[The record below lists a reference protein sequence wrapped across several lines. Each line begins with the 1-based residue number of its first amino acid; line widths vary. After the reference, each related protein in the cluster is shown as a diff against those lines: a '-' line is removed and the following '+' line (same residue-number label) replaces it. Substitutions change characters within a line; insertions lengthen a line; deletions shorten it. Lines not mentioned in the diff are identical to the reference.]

1 MKINNIKQLIAVAAI
16 GLLTACGS
24 PAPDAV
30 LLQPGVSRE
39 LAQYRKEH
47 FGDVRYHLFFSIPES
62 REDAVTGKA
71 EIVLSLREKQ
81 PLIIDFRGES
91 AQVASVLLNGKTV
104 PYTVKD
110 EHIVIEAG
118 EVAAG
123 ENRVAIEFTAN
134 DQSLNRRDE
143 FLYTLLVP
151 DRART
156 LFPCFDQ
163 PDMKSLFTLSLEV
176 PAAWQAVANGAVEQV
191 DSMTVAGRSRILF
204 RETEPLSTY
213 LFSFVAG
220 KLTRETFSRDGRHIS
235 IYHRETDPKKAAQ
248 CPEIA
253 SEVFDALEWQENYT
267 GIPYPFAKYDLIILP
282 GFQFG
287 GMEHTGAT
295 LYTDGRMFLN
305 ENPTLNERLSRSA
318 LIAHET
324 SHMWFGDFVTMEWF
338 NDVWTKEVFAN
349 YYASQMVEPLF
360 PDVNHSLNFMLDY
373 IPGAYSEDRTA
384 GANPVKQ
391 DLANMRD
398 AGLMYGNIIYDKS
411 PVVMAMLIRM
421 MGKDAF
427 RKGIQEYLKTY
438 AYGNATW
445 DGLISILDNYT
456 DRDLKAWSHVWINE
470 KGMPEIRSEVKGD
483 SLIVTQS
490 DPWGRGLRWP
500 QVVTYAVITDSRT
513 DRVSVSLGSD
523 GNVSKTLV
531 PALDAGPQKNSP
543 DQSVVYTASS
553 VWVPNVD
560 GTGYGFFR
568 VGEEELDGLMSV
580 LKTHPDEVLRGSLL
594 ITLYENL
601 LNQTIPAGR
610 YMDAMLD
617 YLPGEKN
624 SLLFSAALGYIGNC
638 QRLYPS
644 APEKLEQV
652 LWQIVTTAEQ
662 PQYRLQAFRQY
673 RSIARSPEAVAR
685 LYALWQDRKAPAACS
700 LSENDYIGLSYQLA
714 LLMPEKA
721 DEIVATQQSRI
732 TNPDRRRQYAFISP
746 SVSPRKE
753 VRDSVF
759 ASLLVAENRRVEP
772 WASAALANLN
782 SPLRQQEAVA
792 YIRPALEAMQEI
804 QRTGDIFFPRNWA
817 SALLGGHTSAEA
829 RKEVDDFFA
838 AHPDYPVLLANK
850 IRQQADHLYRLHD

>member
-1 MKINNIKQLIAVAAI
+1 MMNMEKIKQIIGMAAI
-16 GLLTACGS
+16 GLLAACGS
-24 PAPDAV
+24 PKPDAI

-39 LAQYRKEH
+39 LAEFRKDH
-47 FGDVRYHLFFSIPES
+47 FEKVRYDLFFSIPEF
-62 REDAVTGKA
+62 RGEAVTGKA
-71 EIVLSLREKQ
+71 EITLSVKEKQ
-81 PLIIDFRGES
+81 PVIIDFRGGEE
-91 AQVASVLLNGKTV
+91 QVASVRLNGKEV

-110 EHIVIEAG
+110 EHLMIDAK

-123 ENRVAIEFTAN
+123 ENCVAVEFTAS
-134 DQSLNRRDE
+134 DQSLNRREE

-163 PDMKSLFTLSLEV
+163 PDMKAFFSLSLEV
-176 PAAWQAVANGAVEQV
+176 PASWQAVANGAIEQV
-191 DSMTVAGRSRILF
+191 DSTSVPGRRCVSF

-220 KLTRETFSRDGRHIS
+220 KLTRETYSRGGRDIS
-235 IYHRETDPKKAAQ
+235 IYHRETDPKKVAQ
-248 CPEIA
+248 CPDIA
-253 SEVFDALEWQENYT
+253 SEVFDALEWQEQYT
-267 GIPYPFAKYDLIILP
+267 AIPYPFAKYDLIILP

-318 LIAHET
+318 LITHET

-360 PDVNHSLNFMLDY
+360 PDVNHRLNFMLDY
-373 IPGAYSEDRTA
+373 VPGAYSEDRTA

-391 DLANMRD
+391 ELANMRD

-411 PVVMAMLIRM
+411 PVVMAMLIRL
-421 MGKDAF
+421 MGQDAF
-427 RKGIQEYLKTY
+427 REGIREYLKTY
-438 AYGNATW
+438 AYGNADW
-445 DGLISILDNYT
+445 EGLISILDKYT
-456 DRDLKAWSHVWINE
+456 DEDLKTWSHVWVNE
-470 KGMPEIRSEVKGD
+470 KGMPEIRSEVRGD

-490 DPWGRGLRWP
+490 DPWGRGLCWP
-500 QVVTYAVITDSRT
+500 QVVTYAVVCGSDAY
-513 DRVSVSLGSD
+513 RVSVPLASD
-523 GNVSKTLV
+523 SNSIGIQ
-531 PALDAGPQKNSP
+531 LDFHAHA
-543 DQSVVYTASS
+543 DAVCI
-553 VWVPNVD
+553 PNAD

-568 VGEEELDGLMSV
+568 VDEKKADGLLSV
-580 LKTHPDEVLRGSLL
+580 LKNHPDEVLRGSLL

-601 LNQTIPAGR
+601 LNGAIPSAW

-624 SLLFSAALGYIGNC
+624 SLLFAAALGYIGNC

-644 APEKLEQV
+644 DPEKLEQV
-652 LWQIVTTAEQ
+652 LWQIVEKAEQ
-662 PQYRLQAFRQY
+662 PQHRLQAFRQY
-673 RSIARSPEAVAR
+673 RTVARSPQAIAR
-685 LYALWQDRKAPAACS
+685 LYALWKEQKAPAGCS
-700 LSENDYIGLSYQLA
+700 LSENDYISLSYGLA
-714 LLMPEKA
+714 IQMPEKA
-721 DEIVATQQSRI
+721 DEIVALQQSRI
-732 TNPDRRRQYAFISP
+732 TNPDRKRQYAFISP
-746 SVSPRKE
+746 SVSPRRE

-759 ASLLVAENRRVEP
+759 ASLLVAGNRRVEP

-782 SPLRQQEAVA
+782 SPLRQAEAVG

-804 QRTGDIFFPRNWA
+804 QRTGDIFFPRDWA
-817 SALLGGHTSAEA
+817 RALLAGHTSAEA
-829 RKEVDDFFA
+829 RREVDDFFA
-838 AHPDYPVLLANK
+838 AHPGYPVLLANK